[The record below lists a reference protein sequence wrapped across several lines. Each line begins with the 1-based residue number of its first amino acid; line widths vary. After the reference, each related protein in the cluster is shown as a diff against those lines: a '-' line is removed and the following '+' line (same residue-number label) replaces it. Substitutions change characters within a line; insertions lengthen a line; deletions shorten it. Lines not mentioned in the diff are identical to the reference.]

1 MLGIFKLWYNCHFSR
16 YAKLLTRQLCHTCM
30 NSATS
35 IMSKKQKTALAEK
48 LEVGMRTVAAW
59 EGGERIPKT
68 NVLEQIARICHQTAP
83 EGSNLDDLVRTP
95 NHMGG
100 WDISV
105 PVAPGGAESLPDPL
119 TGEQKAKITIK
130 LRK

>member
-1 MLGIFKLWYNCHFSR
+1 
-16 YAKLLTRQLCHTCM
+16 M

-35 IMSKKQKTALAEK
+35 IMSKKQKTALGLNIAKMRGYAGLSQAELAEK

-105 PVAPGGAESLPDPL
+105 PVAPSGAESLPDPL

>member
-1 MLGIFKLWYNCHFSR
+1 MKKYVGMIARQIAQFRNGTG
-16 YAKLLTRQLCHTCM
+16 LTQ
-30 NSATS
+30 A
-35 IMSKKQKTALAEK
+35 QLAEK